1 VGFRLRRNRHRQ
13 HYDRPAMERLEQL
26 ARIGGSSS
34 GGVTRVG
41 LGRAEQHACEL
52 VATWMAEDGLEVS
65 WDAAG
70 NLFGRTRGLD
80 PAAPEV
86 WSGSHLDSVPEGG
99 RFDGTLGVLLA
110 LEAARRLAPEP
121 LPATLAVCVF
131 RDEEGFRFGRGT
143 FGSRAVCGRL
153 CEADLDLA
161 DSDGTT
167 VRAALS
173 ALGFMGLRAPR
184 AALPGSFVEVHVE
197 QGPVLE
203 RAGVPLAVVTAITGI
218 AGYDVRFH
226 GESGH
231 AGTLPMAG
239 RRDAFLAAAEFA
251 LALRDEALLLHNA
264 VATVGDVR
272 IIGGAAN
279 VVPSRV
285 EATVDVRAPTL
296 ETLTA
301 IADAATRLAQPAD
314 LEVEIERVAFDPPV
328 PLSRRVRAVLREAAD
343 SEGAATLEFGSGAGH
358 DAGILAA
365 AGVEAGMLFVRSRN
379 GGVSHRPEELT
390 DQADICV
397 AAGVLTRTLRALC
410 GSVA

>member
-1 VGFRLRRNRHRQ
+1 
-13 HYDRPAMERLEQL
+13 MERLAQL
-26 ARIGGSSS
+26 ARIGGSPS
-34 GGVTRVG
+34 GGVTRAG
-41 LGRAEQHACEL
+41 LGRDEQHACEL

-70 NLFGRTRGLD
+70 NLFARRRGSD

-110 LEAARRLAPEP
+110 LEAARRLAREQ

-153 CEADLDLA
+153 CDADLDLA
-161 DSDGTT
+161 DADGTT

-173 ALGFMGLRAPR
+173 ALGFIGLRAPR
-184 AALPGSFVEVHVE
+184 SPLPGSFVEVHVE

-203 RAGVPLAVVTAITGI
+203 RAGVPLAVVTAITGM
-218 AGYDVRFH
+218 AGFDVRFH

-239 RRDAFLAAAEFA
+239 RRDAFLAAAAFA
-251 LALRDEALLLHNA
+251 LALRDEALRLGSA

-272 IIGGAAN
+272 IVGGAAN
-279 VVPSRV
+279 VVPGTV
-285 EATVDVRAPTL
+285 EVTVDVRAPTL
-296 ETLTA
+296 ETLREIT
-301 IADAATRLAQPAD
+301 DATPRLARAAGCAVD
-314 LEVEIERVAFDPPV
+314 IERVSFDPPV
-328 PLSRRVRAVLREAAD
+328 PLSTHVQDVLREAARA
-343 SEGAATLEFGSGAGH
+343 EAAPIMDLGSGAGH

-365 AGVEAGMLFVRSRN
+365 AGVAAGMLFVRSRN

-390 DQADICV
+390 EQADIEL
-397 AAGVLTRTLRALC
+397 AAAVLTRTLRTLC
-410 GSVA
+410 SSLA

>member
-1 VGFRLRRNRHRQ
+1 
-13 HYDRPAMERLEQL
+13 MERLAQL

-34 GGVTRVG
+34 GGVTRSG
-41 LGRAEQHACEL
+41 LGRDEQHACEL
-52 VATWMAEDGLEVS
+52 VASWMAEDGLEVS

-70 NLFGRTRGLD
+70 NLFGRRRGSD
-80 PAAPEV
+80 PDAPEV

-99 RFDGTLGVLLA
+99 RFDGSLGVLVA

-121 LPATLAVCVF
+121 LPSTLAVCVF
-131 RDEEGFRFGRGT
+131 RDEEGCRFGRGT

-153 CEADLDLA
+153 SEADLDLTDA
-161 DSDGTT
+161 DGTT

-184 AALPGSFVEVHVE
+184 STLPGSFVEVHVE

-203 RAGVPLAVVTAITGI
+203 RADVPLAAVTAITGM
-218 AGYDVRFH
+218 AGFDVRFH

-231 AGTLPMAG
+231 AGTLPMEG
-239 RRDAFLAAAEFA
+239 RRDAFLATAAFA
-251 LALRDEALLLHNA
+251 LALRDEALRLGNA

-279 VVPSRV
+279 VVPGRV
-285 EATVDVRAPTL
+285 EVTVDVRAPTL

-301 IADAATRLAQPAD
+301 IAGAAPRLAREAGF
-314 LEVEIERVAFDPPV
+314 EVDIEQVTFEPPV
-328 PLSRRVRAVLREAAD
+328 PLSTLVQDALHEAAD
-343 SEGAATLEFGSGAGH
+343 EEGAAILDLGSGAGH

-365 AGVEAGMLFVRSRN
+365 AGVDAGMLFVRSRN

-390 DQADICV
+390 DEADIAT
-397 AAGVLTRTLRALC
+397 AAAVLTRTLRALC
-410 GSVA
+410 SSLA

>member
-1 VGFRLRRNRHRQ
+1 
-13 HYDRPAMERLEQL
+13 MERLAQL

-34 GGVTRVG
+34 GGVTRAG
-41 LGRAEQHACEL
+41 LGIDEQHACEL

-70 NLFGRTRGLD
+70 NLFGRRRGLD
-80 PAAPEV
+80 PSAPEV

-99 RFDGTLGVLLA
+99 RFDGALGVLLA
-110 LEAARRLAPEP
+110 LEAARRLAAET

-131 RDEEGFRFGRGT
+131 RDEEGFRFGRGM

-153 CEADLDLA
+153 CEADLDMA
-161 DSDGTT
+161 DAEGTT

-184 AALPGSFVEVHVE
+184 SALPGSFVEVHVE

-203 RAGVPLAVVTAITGI
+203 RADVPLAAVTSITGM
-218 AGYDVRFH
+218 AGFNVRFH

-231 AGTLPMAG
+231 AGTLPMEG

-251 LALRDEALLLHNA
+251 LALRDEALSLGNA

-279 VVPSRV
+279 VVPGRV
-285 EATVDVRAPTL
+285 EASVDVRAPTP
-296 ETLTA
+296 EMLTA
-301 IADAATRLAQPAD
+301 IADAVPRVAHRAGCEA
-314 LEVEIERVAFDPPV
+314 EVEQVWFDPPV
-328 PLSRRVRAVLREAAD
+328 PLSALVQDALRDAAR
-343 SEGAATLEFGSGAGH
+343 SEGAPIVDVGSGAGH
-358 DAGILAA
+358 DTGVLAA

-390 DQADICV
+390 DAADV
-397 AAGVLTRTLRALC
+397 ATAAAVLTRTLRTLC